1 MNEDEDED
9 RNRNTVRNE
18 SGDLDEFE
26 IVTRESHP
34 KSEAVVKRLN
44 EREIKEENGTKSD
57 EGLKKEKNEIL
68 KHVPV
73 GITELIPGMYVH
85 PLSQLYYICR
95 LISNTG
101 SLFLHVITS
110 ILTIIIMSHYMY
122 KSHYMYM
129 YTIAD

>member
-18 SGDLDEFE
+18 SGNESGDLDEFE

-34 KSEAVVKRLN
+34 KN
-44 EREIKEENGTKSD
+44 EHEIKEKNGTKSD
-57 EGLKKEKNEIL
+57 EGLQKEKNESL

-73 GITELIPGMYVH
+73 GITELIPGMYMYVH
-85 PLSQLYYICR
+85 PLSQLYYIYR

-101 SLFLHVITS
+101 SLYLH
-110 ILTIIIMSHYMY
+110 III
-122 KSHYMYM
+122 
-129 YTIAD
+129 

>member
-1 MNEDEDED
+1 MNKDEDED

-34 KSEAVVKRLN
+34 KNESVVKRLN
-44 EREIKEENGTKSD
+44 EHEIKEENGTKSD
-57 EGLKKEKNEIL
+57 EGLKKEKNESL

-73 GITELIPGMYVH
+73 GINELIPGMYVH
-85 PLSQLYYICR
+85 YICR

-101 SLFLHVITS
+101 SLSLH
-110 ILTIIIMSHYMY
+110 IIIYM
-122 KSHYMYM
+122 
-129 YTIAD
+129 